1 MLHDPDLLT
10 IQEVRTK
17 VEKAWAAWE
26 KYRSFSQEQVDAIVE
41 RMAEAARG
49 NARKLAEMA
58 VEETRYGNAPDKV
71 AKNLLAAELLPQ
83 RLRGMRTI
91 GILRELP
98 EERITEIAAPLGV
111 VAAVLPTTNPTST
124 AIYKSLIA
132 LKAGN
137 AIVISPHPRA
147 KGCTCATVEI
157 LYRAAISAGAPEGLL
172 QCLTQPTLE
181 ATNALM
187 KHPKTAVILAT
198 GGGAMVKAAYSSGKP
213 AYGVGPGNVP
223 VLLDTSANV
232 ESSIGK
238 LLSGKSFDHGT
249 LCSSEQTL
257 VAEAS
262 RRDAVLQAL
271 RAQGAHVCTPEQT
284 KALEGVLFNRGTAVN
299 PELVGHSASA
309 IAQAA
314 GFSVA
319 AGSRALACEIGGIGK
334 EYPLSAEKLS
344 PVLAVHFVPDWP
356 AALAACEKVL
366 RFHGLGHTCGI
377 YTQDEARAREYGL
390 RMPAHRILVN
400 SPTPQGSVG
409 ITTNLFP
416 AMTLGCGAVAGNS
429 TGDNVTPLHLLNIK
443 RVAWAVREPHE
454 ALPALGKPAT
464 VGGIAMSDGPIDK
477 SRVIAAVEKVLSQRG
492 VASPGASPTAAI
504 VDRFLARRGAPAAPA
519 APAEPA
525 ESTPIPKPAI
535 VDFVCEND
543 IREAIRD
550 GRKIHICAKSIVTP
564 AARDLA
570 NQQREEVLILTRSD
584 KKKTGSPATDY

>member
-26 KYRSFSQEQVDAIVE
+26 KYRSFSQEQVDAILE

-49 NARKLAEMA
+49 NASKLAAMA
-58 VEETRYGNAPDKV
+58 VEETGYGNAGDKL

-83 RLRGMRTI
+83 RLRGMKTI
-91 GILRELP
+91 GVLRELP
-98 EERITEIAAPLGV
+98 EERVTEIAAPLGV

-181 ATNALM
+181 ATNTLM
-187 KHPKTAVILAT
+187 RHPKTAVILAT

-223 VLLDTSANV
+223 VLLDTSADV
-232 ESSIGK
+232 DTSVGK

-257 VAEAS
+257 VAETS
-262 RRDAVLQAL
+262 RREAVLRAL
-271 RAQGAHVCTPEQT
+271 QTQGAHLCTPEQT
-284 KALEGVLFNRGTAVN
+284 RALETVLFSRGSAVN
-299 PELVGHSASA
+299 PELVGHSAAA

-314 GFSVA
+314 GFAVA
-319 AGSRALACEIGGIGK
+319 AGVRVLACEIGGIGK

-344 PVLAVHFVPDWP
+344 PVLALRFVAGWP
-356 AALAACEKVL
+356 EALDACEAVL

-454 ALPALGKPAT
+454 ALPALGKPAAAAAT
-464 VGGIAMSDGPIDK
+464 SASAGAVER
-477 SRVIAAVEKVLSQRG
+477 SRVIAAVEKVLGQRA
-492 VASPGASPTAAI
+492 VSTAPSSTADI
-504 VDRFLARRGAPAAPA
+504 VDRFLARRGTPAPAAAVAAPADPALPAAPA
-519 APAEPA
+519 
-525 ESTPIPKPAI
+525 PKPTI

-543 IREAIRD
+543 VREAIRH
-550 GRKIHICAKSIVTP
+550 GRKIHICPKSIVTP

-570 NQQREEVLILTRSD
+570 GQQREEVLILNRSD
-584 KKKTGSPATDY
+584 KGK

>member
-1 MLHDPDLLT
+1 MLQDPDLLT

-58 VEETRYGNAPDKV
+58 VEETRYGNAADKV

-98 EERITEIAAPLGV
+98 EQRITEIAAPLGV

-181 ATNALM
+181 ATNTLM

-223 VLLDTSANV
+223 VLLDTSASV
-232 ESSIGK
+232 EASIGK

-257 VAEAS
+257 VAEAG
-262 RRDAVLQAL
+262 RRDAVLRALQAH
-271 RAQGAHVCTPEQT
+271 GAHVCTPEQT

-299 PELVGHSASA
+299 PELVGHSATD

-319 AGSRALACEIGGIGK
+319 ASTRALACEIGGIGK
-334 EYPLSAEKLS
+334 AYPLSAEKLS

-356 AALAACEKVL
+356 SALAACEAVL

-377 YTQDEARAREYGL
+377 YTQDEGRAREYGL

-464 VGGIAMSDGPIDK
+464 VGGTAMSEGPIDK

-492 VASPGASPTAAI
+492 VSPGASSTADI
-504 VDRFLARRGAPAAPA
+504 VDRFLARRGGPAASVEPTVA
-519 APAEPA
+519 APPA
-525 ESTPIPKPAI
+525 SAPSPKPTI

-543 IREAIRD
+543 VREAIRD

-570 NQQREEVLILTRSD
+570 TQQREEVLILTRSD
-584 KKKTGSPATDY
+584 KGK

>member
-26 KYRSFSQEQVDAIVE
+26 KYRSFSQEQVDAILE

-49 NARKLAEMA
+49 NASKLAAMA
-58 VEETRYGNAPDKV
+58 VEETGYGNAGDKL

-83 RLRGMRTI
+83 RLRGMKTI
-91 GILRELP
+91 GVLRELP
-98 EERITEIAAPLGV
+98 EERVTEIAAPLGV

-181 ATNALM
+181 ATNTLM
-187 KHPKTAVILAT
+187 RHPKTAVILAT

-223 VLLDTSANV
+223 VLLDTSADV
-232 ESSIGK
+232 DTSVGK

-257 VAEAS
+257 VAETS
-262 RRDAVLQAL
+262 RREAVLRAL
-271 RAQGAHVCTPEQT
+271 QTQGAHLCTPEQT
-284 KALEGVLFNRGTAVN
+284 RALETVLFSRGSAVN
-299 PELVGHSASA
+299 PELVGHSAAA

-314 GFSVA
+314 GFAVA
-319 AGSRALACEIGGIGK
+319 AGVRVLACEIGGIGK

-344 PVLAVHFVPDWP
+344 PVLALRFVAGWP
-356 AALAACEKVL
+356 EALDACEAVL

-454 ALPALGKPAT
+454 ALPALGKPAAAAAT
-464 VGGIAMSDGPIDK
+464 SASAGAVER
-477 SRVIAAVEKVLSQRG
+477 SRVIAAVEKVLGQRA
-492 VASPGASPTAAI
+492 VSTAPSSTADI
-504 VDRFLARRGAPAAPA
+504 VDRFLARRGPPAPAAAVAAPADPALPAAPA
-519 APAEPA
+519 
-525 ESTPIPKPAI
+525 PKPTI

-543 IREAIRD
+543 VREAIRH
-550 GRKIHICAKSIVTP
+550 GRKIHICPKSIVTP

-570 NQQREEVLILTRSD
+570 GQQREEVLILNRSD
-584 KKKTGSPATDY
+584 KGK

>member
-26 KYRSFSQEQVDAIVE
+26 KYRSFSQEQVDAILE

-49 NARKLAEMA
+49 NAAKLGAMA
-58 VEETRYGNAPDKV
+58 VEETGYGNAGDKL

-83 RLRGMRTI
+83 RLRGMKTI
-91 GILRELP
+91 GVLRELP
-98 EERITEIAAPLGV
+98 EERVTEIAAPLGV

-181 ATNALM
+181 ATNTLM
-187 KHPKTAVILAT
+187 RHPKTAVILAT
-198 GGGAMVKAAYSSGKP
+198 GGGAMVKAAYASGKP

-223 VLLDTSANV
+223 VLIDTSADIDAAV
-232 ESSIGK
+232 GK

-257 VAEAS
+257 IAETS
-262 RRDAVLQAL
+262 RREAVLRAL
-271 RAQGAHVCTPEQT
+271 QAQGAHLCAPEQT
-284 KALEGVLFNRGTAVN
+284 RALEKVLFSRGTAVN
-299 PELVGHSASA
+299 PELVGHSATA

-314 GFSVA
+314 GFAVA
-319 AGSRALACEIGGIGK
+319 AGVRVLACEIGGIGK

-344 PVLAVHFVPDWP
+344 PVLALRFVAGWP
-356 AALAACEKVL
+356 EALDACEAVL

-377 YTQDEARAREYGL
+377 YTQDEARALEYGL

-454 ALPALGKPAT
+454 ALPALGKPAAAAAT
-464 VGGIAMSDGPIDK
+464 RASAGAVER
-477 SRVIAAVEKVLSQRG
+477 SRVIAAVEKVLGQRG
-492 VASPGASPTAAI
+492 VSTAPSSTADI
-504 VDRFLARRGAPAAPA
+504 VDRFLARRGTPAPAAALA
-519 APAEPA
+519 AAAEPA
-525 ESTPIPKPAI
+525 LPTAPAPKPTI

-543 IREAIRD
+543 VREAIRH
-550 GRKIHICAKSIVTP
+550 GRKIHICPKSIVTP

-570 NQQREEVLILTRSD
+570 GQQREEVLILNRSD
-584 KKKTGSPATDY
+584 KGK

>member
-1 MLHDPDLLT
+1 MLQDPDLVT

-17 VEKAWAAWE
+17 VEKAWAAWQ
-26 KYRSFSQEQVDAIVE
+26 KYRYFSQEQVDAIVE

-49 NARKLAEMA
+49 SARKLAEMA
-58 VEETRYGNAPDKV
+58 ADETGYGNAADKY

-83 RLRGMRTI
+83 RLRGLKTI

-98 EERITEIAAPLGV
+98 EQRITEIAAPLGV

-124 AIYKSLIA
+124 AIFKSLIA

-137 AIVISPHPRA
+137 GIVICPHPRA

-157 LYRAAISAGAPEGLL
+157 LYRAAVSAGAPEGLL

-181 ATNALM
+181 ATNTLM

-223 VLLDTSANV
+223 VLLDTSADV
-232 ESSIGK
+232 DSAIGK

-257 VAEAS
+257 VAETS
-262 RRDAVLQAL
+262 RRDAVLRSLA
-271 RAQGAHVCTPEQT
+271 AQGAHLCTPEQT
-284 KALEGVLFNRGTAVN
+284 AALAHVLFAKGTAVN
-299 PELVGHSASA
+299 PELVGHAATA

-319 AGSRALACEIGGIGK
+319 PGTRVLACEIAGIGK
-334 EYPLSAEKLS
+334 DFPLSAEKLS
-344 PVLAVHFVPDWP
+344 PVLALHFVPNWA
-356 AALAACEKVL
+356 AALEACEAVL

-409 ITTNLFP
+409 ITTNLWP

-429 TGDNVTPLHLLNIK
+429 TGDNVTALHLLNVK

-454 ALPALGKPAT
+454 ALPALEKPAK
-464 VGGIAMSDGPIDK
+464 VGAATMSQGPVDK
-477 SRVIAAVEKVLSQRG
+477 SRVVAAVEKYLAGR
-492 VASPGASPTAAI
+492 GASPAPTSTADI
-504 VDRFLARRGAPAAPA
+504 VDRFLAKRTGTAPPPA
-519 APAEPA
+519 VE
-525 ESTPIPKPAI
+525 EPKPSV
-535 VDFVCEND
+535 VDFVCESD
-543 IREAIRD
+543 VREALRH
-550 GRKIHICAKSIVTP
+550 GKKIHICAKTIVTP

-570 NQQREEVLILTRSD
+570 GQQRGEVLVMVRNSEQKPKAVPPTE
-584 KKKTGSPATDY
+584 Y

>member
-1 MLHDPDLLT
+1 MLQDPDLLT

-58 VEETRYGNAPDKV
+58 VEETGYGNASDKV

-83 RLRGMRTI
+83 RLRSMRTI

-98 EERITEIAAPLGV
+98 EERITEIAAPVGV

-124 AIYKSLIA
+124 AIFKSLIA

-137 AIVISPHPRA
+137 AIVLSPHPRA

-181 ATNALM
+181 ATNTLM
-187 KHPKTAVILAT
+187 RHPKTAVILAT

-232 ESSIGK
+232 ENSVNK

-257 VAEAS
+257 VAES
-262 RRDAVLQAL
+262 GRRDAVLRAL
-271 RAQGAHVCTPEQT
+271 QAQGAHVCTPEQT
-284 KALEGVLFNRGTAVN
+284 KALERVLFNRGTAVN

-319 AGSRALACEIGGIGK
+319 AGARVLACEIGGIGK

-344 PVLAVHFVPDWP
+344 PVLAVHFVRDWP
-356 AALAACEKVL
+356 AALAACEAVL

-377 YTQDEARAREYGL
+377 YTQDESRAREYGL

-464 VGGIAMSDGPIDK
+464 VGDTAMSEGPIDK

-492 VASPGASPTAAI
+492 VSAAGPSTTANI
-504 VDRFLARRGAPAAPA
+504 VDRFLARRGVPAPATEPAPTAPA
-519 APAEPA
+519 
-525 ESTPIPKPAI
+525 PKPTI

-543 IREAIRD
+543 VREAIRD

-570 NQQREEVLILTRSD
+570 NQQREEVLILTRSE
-584 KKKTGSPATDY
+584 KGKQNHAS

>member
-26 KYRSFSQEQVDAIVE
+26 KYRSFSQEQVDAILE

-49 NARKLAEMA
+49 NAAKLGAMA
-58 VEETRYGNAPDKV
+58 VEETGYGNAGDKL

-83 RLRGMRTI
+83 RLRGMKTI
-91 GILRELP
+91 GVLRELP
-98 EERITEIAAPLGV
+98 EERVTEIAAPLGV

-132 LKAGN
+132 LKSGN

-181 ATNALM
+181 ATNTLM
-187 KHPKTAVILAT
+187 RHPKTAVILAT
-198 GGGAMVKAAYSSGKP
+198 GGGAMVKAAYASGKP

-223 VLLDTSANV
+223 VLIDTSADIDAAV
-232 ESSIGK
+232 GK

-257 VAEAS
+257 IAETS
-262 RRDAVLQAL
+262 RREAVLRAL
-271 RAQGAHVCTPEQT
+271 QAQGAHLCAPEQT
-284 KALEGVLFNRGTAVN
+284 RALEKVLFSRGTAVN
-299 PELVGHSASA
+299 PELVGHSATA

-314 GFSVA
+314 GFAVA
-319 AGSRALACEIGGIGK
+319 AGVRVLACEIGGIGK

-344 PVLAVHFVPDWP
+344 PVLALRFVAGWP
-356 AALAACEKVL
+356 EALDACEAVL

-377 YTQDEARAREYGL
+377 YTQDEARALEYGL

-454 ALPALGKPAT
+454 ALPALGKPAAAAT
-464 VGGIAMSDGPIDK
+464 RASAGAVER
-477 SRVIAAVEKVLSQRG
+477 SRVIAAVEKVLGQRG
-492 VASPGASPTAAI
+492 VSTAPSSTADI
-504 VDRFLARRGAPAAPA
+504 VDRFLARRGTPAPAAALA
-519 APAEPA
+519 AAAEPA
-525 ESTPIPKPAI
+525 LPTAPAPKPTI

-543 IREAIRD
+543 VREAIRH
-550 GRKIHICAKSIVTP
+550 GRKIHICPKSIVTP

-570 NQQREEVLILTRSD
+570 GQQREEVLILNRSD
-584 KKKTGSPATDY
+584 KGK

>member
-1 MLHDPDLLT
+1 MLHDPDLIT

-26 KYRSFSQEQVDAIVE
+26 KYRHFSQEQVDAIVE

-58 VEETRYGNAPDKV
+58 ADETGYGNAADKF

-91 GILRELP
+91 GVLRELAD
-98 EERITEIAAPLGV
+98 ERITEIAAPLGV

-124 AIYKSLIA
+124 AIYKTLIA

-147 KGCTCATVEI
+147 KGCSCATVET

-187 KHPKTAVILAT
+187 RHPKTAVILAT

-223 VLLDTSANV
+223 VLLDSSADV
-232 ESSIGK
+232 EASVGK
-238 LLSGKSFDHGT
+238 ILSGKSFDFGT

-262 RRDAVLQAL
+262 RREAVLRAL
-271 RAQGAHVCTPEQT
+271 SSQGAHVCTADET
-284 KALEGVLFNRGTAVN
+284 KALERVLFAKGTAVN
-299 PELVGHSASA
+299 PELVGHAA
-309 IAQAA
+309 PVIAQAA

-319 AGSRALACEIGGIGK
+319 AGTRVLACEIGGIGK

-344 PVLAVHFVPDWP
+344 PVLAVHFVADWNG
-356 AALAACEKVL
+356 ALAACEAVL

-377 YTQDEARAREYGL
+377 YTQDEARAREYGM
-390 RMPAHRILVN
+390 RMPAYRILVN

-443 RVAWAVREPHE
+443 RVAWAVRELHE
-454 ALPALGKPAT
+454 ALPALGKPAKVGT
-464 VGGIAMSDGPIDK
+464 VAMGETAVDK
-477 SRVIAAVEKVLSQRG
+477 DRVVAAVERYLANRG
-492 VASPGASPTAAI
+492 VVPAPSATAGI
-504 VDRFLARRGAPAAPA
+504 VDRFLTRREETAP
-519 APAEPA
+519 E
-525 ESTPIPKPAI
+525 PKPAT

-543 IREAIRD
+543 VRDAIRH
-550 GRKIHICAKSIVTP
+550 GKKIYICAKCIVTP

-570 NQQREEVLILTRSD
+570 GQQREEILIMTRSD
-584 KKKTGSPATDY
+584 KTSSDKTRAGKPATDY